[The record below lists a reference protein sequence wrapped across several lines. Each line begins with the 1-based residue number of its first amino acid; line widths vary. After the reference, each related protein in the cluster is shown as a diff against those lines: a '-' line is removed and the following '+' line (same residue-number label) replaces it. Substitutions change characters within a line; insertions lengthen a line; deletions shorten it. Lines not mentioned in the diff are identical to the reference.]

1 MASLGT
7 YLVLE
12 IDNEIIADTID
23 VRLRALADA
32 LEDTTKEDGLNASF
46 IQGIVKIGIAGSF
59 LLASS
64 LTNWNRLYNL
74 INAGSQAV
82 VKLYFDGVEILSGFG
97 IVRKLSKKGGNSDDL
112 VTGNYGIRFYV
123 TSIGEGF
130 NIITEGGFTI
140 ITEGGETIITDG

>member
-1 MASLGT
+1 MASLGL

-12 IDNEIIADTID
+12 IDNEIIAEAID
-23 VRLRALADA
+23 IKLRALADA

-46 IQGIVKIGIAGSF
+46 IQGLVKIGIAGSF

-64 LTNWNRLYNL
+64 LTNWDRLYNL
-74 INAGSQAV
+74 INSATPATIT
-82 VKLYFDGVEILSGFG
+82 LYFNGEEVLAGLG
-97 IVRKLSKKGGNSDDL
+97 IIRKLSKKGGNSDTL

-123 TSIGEGF
+123 TTAGVE
-130 NIITEGGFTI
+130 IITEGGFTI